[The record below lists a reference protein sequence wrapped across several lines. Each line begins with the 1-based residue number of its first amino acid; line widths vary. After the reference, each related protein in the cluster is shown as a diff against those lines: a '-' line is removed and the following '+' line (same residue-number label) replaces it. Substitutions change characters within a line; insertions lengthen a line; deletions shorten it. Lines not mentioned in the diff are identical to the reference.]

1 MPRKPNYDFDRRR
14 KEQERKTKKE
24 NKRAERQQRRDERR
38 VEDAPAPETTDEK
51 RDVDLRLTVANRRVA
66 ADHATEFGGFQ
77 QSWTDS
83 TGLRM
88 TEFGRYVTFFLR
100 ERNGSWRMDRFFGFE
115 DSTRSTK

>member
-51 RDVDLRLTVANRRVA
+51 
-66 ADHATEFGGFQ
+66 
-77 QSWTDS
+77 
-83 TGLRM
+83 
-88 TEFGRYVTFFLR
+88 
-100 ERNGSWRMDRFFGFE
+100 
-115 DSTRSTK
+115 